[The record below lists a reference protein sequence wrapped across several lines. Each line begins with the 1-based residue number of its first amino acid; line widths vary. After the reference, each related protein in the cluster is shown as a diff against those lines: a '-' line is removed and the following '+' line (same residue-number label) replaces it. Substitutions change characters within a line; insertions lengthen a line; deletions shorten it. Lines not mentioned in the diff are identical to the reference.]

1 MTTEQLNRRTALLVR
16 RDAALARW
24 PDRSGADYEAE
35 MAAIAEEMK
44 ALAQSMDGAEF
55 HPLERLRTWRCAGDA
70 FLTLGEGHEPLQR
83 AAEAFASAEA
93 LTDCVPVDATELLDL
108 KYRFGSTLYKLSQGE
123 NEKLAQAAAR
133 HLGTALA
140 LARKHR
146 PVGVADIK
154 FDLFRAEHAVMK
166 LTTKSGR
173 SAARR
178 ENERIAA

>member
-1 MTTEQLNRRTALLVR
+1 MTTEQLNRRTALLAR

-35 MAAIAEEMK
+35 VAAIAEEMK
-44 ALAQSMDGAEF
+44 ALAHSMDGSEF

-70 FLTLGEGHEPLQR
+70 FLTLGESRAPLQR
-83 AAEAFASAEA
+83 AADAFASAEA
-93 LTDCVPVDATELLDL
+93 LAECVPVDATELLDL
-108 KYRFGSTLYKLSQGE
+108 KHRFGSTLYKLSEGE
-123 NEKLAQAAAR
+123 NEKLARAAAR

-154 FDLFRAEHAVMK
+154 LDLFRAEHAVMK
-166 LTTKSGR
+166 LTAKSCR
-173 SAARR
+173 PTARR
-178 ENERIAA
+178 DSERIAA